1 MAEYCSQ
8 CCPFE
13 KSFDIDLFQ
22 IALKLKRGY
31 STSFICEGCNNKAIY
46 KDEQG
51 LIYLVK
57 FEHNDY
63 KYYPVNIEDL
73 IKPTKTN

>member
-8 CCPFE
+8 CSPFKE
-13 KSFDIDLFQ
+13 EGEFDFDLFKL
-22 IALKLKRGY
+22 ALKVKRGH
-31 STSFICEGCNNKAIY
+31 SLNFLCEGCNNRGIY

-57 FEHNDY
+57 DENRELIFQH
-63 KYYPVNIEDL
+63 VNIEDL
-73 IKPTKTN
+73 

>member
-8 CCPFE
+8 CRPFKE
-13 KSFDIDLFQ
+13 SFDINLFQ

-31 STSFICEGCNNKAIY
+31 STSFNCEGCNNKAVY

-51 LIYLVK
+51 LIYLVR
-57 FEHNDY
+57 FEDNDY

-73 IKPTKTN
+73 IA

>member
-8 CCPFE
+8 CSPFKE
-13 KSFDIDLFQ
+13 YGKIDINLFK
-22 IALKLKRGY
+22 IALKLNRGN
-31 STSFICEGCNNKAIY
+31 STSFICEGCNNRAVY

-57 FEHNDY
+57 DENGEMKFALI
-63 KYYPVNIEDL
+63 NIEKL
-73 IKPTKTN
+73 

>member
-8 CCPFE
+8 CSPF
-13 KSFDIDLFQ
+13 KAQGKFDINLFK
-22 IALKLKRGY
+22 IALKFNRGN
-31 STSFICEGCNNKAIY
+31 STSFICEGCNNKGIY

-57 FEHNDY
+57 EESNELKFTLI
-63 KYYPVNIEDL
+63 NIEEL
-73 IKPTKTN
+73 

>member
-8 CCPFE
+8 CSPF
-13 KSFDIDLFQ
+13 KQQGKFDINLFK
-22 IALKLKRGY
+22 IALKLNRGN
-31 STSFICEGCNNKAIY
+31 STSFICEGCNNRAVY

-57 FEHNDY
+57 DENGEMKFALI
-63 KYYPVNIEDL
+63 NIEKL
-73 IKPTKTN
+73 